1 MNFLST
7 IMRTIARH
15 LGVVAILV
23 LTTLLAFAEEEKKPA
38 LSTHRELWVPTESL
52 EAVLKSRPRAV
63 MLTPEQYR
71 ALIRDAVKGT
81 TPKTPEEAP
90 PVAVLISDATF
101 SGELG
106 NEVVRLTARYTVES
120 FSDQW
125 SEIPLMLPPSQLA
138 GIEVDEQTALRTTPP
153 KKGGKATPVLVVRGK
168 GKHTVTAEYHLPVMR
183 SPAGNAIQIPSP
195 AIPAASLALTLP
207 EGAKLDSELPFVTGE
222 SDPNIAHFVLP
233 AKAGETF
240 EIRWTAR
247 TIAAI
252 PDAAIFQTCRYLY
265 SIDSTRIQADLGLVL
280 SSSLAE
286 LPRHFSITVP
296 DDVRVLSIEGSE
308 LLSWT
313 RQAEENGALEVVL
326 TTGKR
331 QAADLRIL
339 IEADVPKADEAD
351 ADIRI
356 TLPIAEIGGVHRASG
371 TMAILGSDDVRVKN
385 IATGPLTVP
394 APEAIDPALRNH
406 EDFVTGF
413 RFPVT
418 TSAPEVTLSPVRER
432 FSAQLDTR
440 IELKREAIHLT
451 RQLSLAP
458 LEGRLFS
465 TELLLPEGEEL
476 ISVVPSIDST
486 VGFDWTRLEGNRVRL
501 SWQQGLV
508 AGDAPALVIESRR
521 DPEDWFSLG
530 EAPMSL
536 AFTNAQLPDAEAVS
550 GYVAVAFNESFRI
563 ETVSATGLEAR
574 DGRTTPITGA
584 LAWFRLSDYSLELRA
599 ARRPTEIEAAV
610 VAYALPMA
618 SALEI
623 EGQLDLAIRYS
634 PVSEIVVATD
644 PAIAAQLRFDSPLLA
659 EKRLDAETGAWTLSF
674 HDEQIGKHRL
684 RFRMVLPF
692 EMEESDDASGQKR
705 FAVNAPVLSLPMA
718 KRLRGD
724 WIIEANTDTELSFA
738 AKGLDVVDSLRV
750 PVVDGYA
757 PRHRV
762 IAAYQYRGDAWD
774 LEIAGTRHAPEE
786 LVTTVVDSLRIDTVV
801 STDGDDRHQAVLQLR
816 TSGEQFLEIGLPK
829 DALVWTLT
837 VDGEAV
843 KPVRAEPGTLRVQ
856 LPARDGRNDAAITL
870 KIVYQTLGREW
881 GGSGWETLE
890 PIRLAGRIPVMR
902 SDWRLHLPEG
912 FDYQNF
918 RGNLREEFQIV
929 DRTLL
934 GQVWRERDRF
944 LPEFSRPMAMA
955 DAASKAA
962 APSDFYG
969 DIVVTAGTT
978 ISMKREAADYVQI
991 GHGGYAVDPAK
1002 TAAIE
1007 QKLKSIIVPNIEF
1020 INLPLKDAL
1029 DALESQARENDPEG
1043 RGVDIRSGIAGDAGA
1058 VNFGNDVGATP
1069 ITLKLTNVPLVEALR
1084 YTLALANLKYRVEAD
1099 SVAVVPLST
1108 PDKDLYT
1115 NVYRVPQ
1122 NFMEQLSAAGSGGAM
1137 GGGGGGPVDPFAAAP
1152 AEPDTANSPQAAVA
1166 RQSAKQVLEN
1176 FGITFGEGSSATY
1189 NPQTGELIVR
1199 NSQDQMELVE
1209 ALNQS
1214 LGVEAEEKM
1223 PVLGDLPIIGRMFG
1237 SGGLMEPEFE
1247 IEELVDSESG
1257 ERLSIPVDNHSGAM
1271 AAYRYD
1277 GGTEYRVTASG
1288 VAIAQPSAIP
1298 ADQLL
1303 TLVLELPNSAFESA
1317 NGNGDVTRQSA
1328 RNVLSDAGVEFPAGT
1343 SAAYN
1348 FATRRLAVRNT
1359 PENLEQVR
1367 ATFAAYFPDLP
1378 AESPIPAIKASVS
1391 PTLEATPKLKG
1402 FDARNAGL
1410 IPIDFALPESGR
1422 SYAFTGL
1429 YAPEPIEFRYVNW
1442 ERQVRLAWVWM
1453 LAGGLAFWFGAM
1465 KRLQRPLLV
1474 GLLGVVVLTFSPLI
1488 ISQSLLGFCNS
1499 LLIGWLVAA
1508 FLWSILAIAE
1518 AWSRCEQKLLTR
1530 QQPTETV
1537 PLADNVKPSSL

>member
-1 MNFLST
+1 MNLLST
-7 IMRTIARH
+7 IMRKISPQWGISAA
-15 LGVVAILV
+15 LL
-23 LTTLLAFAEEEKKPA
+23 LTTLLAQAQQQTPP
-38 LSTHRELWVPTESL
+38 LSTHRELWVPAENL

-63 MLTPEQYR
+63 MLTPDQYR

-81 TPKTPEEAP
+81 APKDPEETP
-90 PVAVLISDATF
+90 PVAAVLSGVAF

-120 FSDQW
+120 FSEAW
-125 SEIPLMLPPSQLA
+125 SEIPLMLPPNQLA
-138 GIEVDEQTALRTTPP
+138 GIEVDEQTALRATPK
-153 KKGGKATPVLVVRGK
+153 KKGGNTVPVLVVRGK
-168 GKHTVTAEYHLPVMR
+168 GKHSVTAEYHLPVMR

-195 AIPAASLALTLP
+195 AIPTASLALTLP

-222 SDPNIAHFVLP
+222 SDPNVAHFVLP
-233 AKAGETF
+233 AQAGETF

-252 PDAAIFQTCRYLY
+252 PDAAVFQTCRYLY

-286 LPRHFSITVP
+286 LPRDFSISVP
-296 DDVRVLSIEGSE
+296 DDARVLSIEGSE
-308 LLSWT
+308 LLCWT
-313 RQAEENGALEVVL
+313 RQAGENGALKVVL
-326 TTGKR
+326 TAGKH

-339 IEADVPKADEAD
+339 IEADVPKADKAD
-351 ADIRI
+351 ADIRL
-356 TLPIAEIGGVHRASG
+356 TLPIAEIAGVHRASG

-385 IATGPLTVP
+385 IATGPLTVA

-418 TSAPEVTLSPVRER
+418 TVVPEVILSPVRER

-465 TELLLPEGEEL
+465 TELILPEGEEL
-476 ISVVPSIDST
+476 IGVVPTIDGT
-486 VGFDWTRLEGNRVRL
+486 VGFDWARLEGNRVRL

-521 DPEDWFSLG
+521 DPDDWFSLG
-530 EAPMSL
+530 EAPMALTFS
-536 AFTNAQLPDAEAVS
+536 NAQLSDAEAVS

-563 ETVSATGLEAR
+563 ETVSANGLEAR

-599 ARRPTEIEAAV
+599 ARRPTEIEAAM

-634 PVSEIVVATD
+634 PIAEIVVATD
-644 PAIAAQLRFDSPLLA
+644 PAIAEQLRFDSPLLA
-659 EKRLDAETGAWTLSF
+659 EKRLDTETGAWTLSF
-674 HDEQIGKHRL
+674 HDEQIGTHRL

-724 WIIEANTDTELSFA
+724 WIIEANTDTELSFD
-738 AKGLDVVDSLRV
+738 AKGLDMVDSLRV

-762 IAAYQYRGDAWD
+762 IAAYQYRGDAWN

-902 SDWRLHLPEG
+902 SDWQLHLPEG
-912 FDYQNF
+912 FDYQKF

-934 GQVWRERDRF
+934 GQVWGERDRF
-944 LPEFSRPMAMA
+944 LPELSLPMPMA
-955 DAASKAA
+955 DTASKTA
-962 APSDFYG
+962 APGDFYG
-969 DIVVTAGTT
+969 DVAVTAMGDVRRKAEVVEFATN
-978 ISMKREAADYVQI
+978 
-991 GHGGYAVDPAK
+991 GHGAYAVDSAK

-1007 QKLKSIIVPNIEF
+1007 QKLKSIIVPNIDF
-1020 INLPLKDAL
+1020 TNLPLKDAL

-1043 RGVDIRSGIAGDAGA
+1043 LGIDIRSGIVGDAGLDP
-1058 VNFGNDVGATP
+1058 FGNDEGATP

-1084 YTLALANLKYRVEAD
+1084 YTLALANLKYQVEAD
-1099 SVAVVPLST
+1099 SVALVPLST
-1108 PDKDLYT
+1108 PDRDLFT

-1122 NFMEQLSAAGSGGAM
+1122 NFMEQLSTAGRAGAM
-1137 GGGGGGPVDPFAAAP
+1137 GGGGGGAADPFAAAP

-1214 LGVEAEEKM
+1214 LGVEEKV

-1257 ERLSIPVDNHSGAM
+1257 ERLSIPVDNQFGAM

-1298 ADQLL
+1298 ADQLM

-1367 ATFAAYFPDLP
+1367 FTFAAYFPDLP
-1378 AESPIPAIKASVS
+1378 AESPIPAIKASAS
-1391 PTLEATPKLKG
+1391 ATPEQAPMLKG

-1422 SYAFTGL
+1422 SYGFTGL

-1465 KRLQRPLLV
+1465 KRFQRPILV
-1474 GLLGVVVLTFSPLI
+1474 GLLGVIVLTFSPLI

-1499 LLIGWLVAA
+1499 LLIGWLVAS
-1508 FLWSILAIAE
+1508 FLWAILAIAE
-1518 AWSRCEQKLLTR
+1518 AWSRCEQKLR
-1530 QQPTETV
+1530 AHQQPTDTA
-1537 PLADNVKPSSL
+1537 PLAENAKPSSL